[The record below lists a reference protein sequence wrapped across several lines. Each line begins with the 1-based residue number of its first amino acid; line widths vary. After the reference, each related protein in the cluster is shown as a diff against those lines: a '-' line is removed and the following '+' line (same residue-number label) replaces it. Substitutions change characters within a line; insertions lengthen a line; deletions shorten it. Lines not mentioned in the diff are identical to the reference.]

1 MTIGVE
7 FATKSIVIQN
17 NEEEVSKL
25 TSQKQIDQNGQPVK
39 TLQTKVRAQI
49 WDTAGQER
57 YRAITN
63 AYYRDAV
70 GALLVYDI
78 TSEKSFESVEEKW
91 RRELMENADENIVLL
106 LVGNKSDLED
116 RREVGFEEAQEYA
129 TQRNMAFIETSALD
143 SSNVENAFLQVI
155 TQIHDQIQRQLKNH
169 EVILDKRLS
178 VKNKALPSTHQELME
193 ELYGPPEE
201 QERDRIDG
209 EEPTNMYTQ

>member
-17 NEEEVSKL
+17 KEDEVSDL
-25 TSQKQIDQNGQPVK
+25 TSYKGEDANNIPRC
-39 TLQTKVRAQI
+39 LQTKVRAQI

-78 TSEKSFESVEEKW
+78 TCYKSFESIDEKW
-91 RRELMENADENIVLL
+91 YRELMDNADQNIVLL

-116 RREVGFEEAQEYA
+116 RREVDFEEA
-129 TQRNMAFIETSALD
+129 
-143 SSNVENAFLQVI
+143 
-155 TQIHDQIQRQLKNH
+155 
-169 EVILDKRLS
+169 
-178 VKNKALPSTHQELME
+178 
-193 ELYGPPEE
+193 
-201 QERDRIDG
+201 
-209 EEPTNMYTQ
+209 